1 MGSTKH
7 DEPPALEITG
17 FSSSPD
23 GIACL
28 HDANPSTVVP
38 QFVGKLLRLGDRVSI
53 LGAAFLF
60 RRDSPGRRP
69 VDMLYAPIANARAPQ
84 RSSRGE
90 WLIRADLPDCREQPS
105 FLYLEGD
112 SIVRYFYT
120 AGDGASSLYDALR
133 CSPYASL
140 ADLRFA
146 WRLRNLELQGTPTS
160 AIEAAKAERA
170 FNLLADADLR
180 RCYDDL
186 RADPDAPPL
195 FPYGGFGAILVE
207 GSLSRDRTSFFGS
220 RIRAYR
226 PSLQRR
232 RLPLLLRRC
241 QFLEDEIR
249 FRDSRRRC
257 LVTIDRNLLPD
268 LPWDITWNHWRHWLR
283 SRIEIEGAFATTAA
297 TANPNGS
304 GRSRDWNVA
313 VPSRTVVRAPE
324 GLFADIEMARSI
336 HELLGEHADLV
347 AKARRIIESEPI
359 EHTEVQRWFDEC
371 GASSSLRPE
380 HIIWKAAFER
390 YYFSQLEDRAV
401 TWFLFRGE
409 FLFFLEGIVVSE
421 LPEPGRATYVFSQP
435 NSHANFLARYA
446 ATTRDDIRRNKDN
459 CSTDLGY
466 IGRIIRGRFK
476 ERWLSALLK
485 FVDCESRIVAR

>member
-186 RADPDAPPL
+186 RSDPNAPPL
-195 FPYGGFGAILVE
+195 FPYGGFGTILVE
-207 GSLSRDRTSFFGS
+207 GSLSADCATFFGS
-220 RIRAYR
+220 RIVAYR
-226 PSLQRR
+226 PSIEQRR
-232 RLPLLLRRC
+232 ISVRLRRC
-241 QFLEDEIR
+241 EFLEDRIN
-249 FRDSRRRC
+249 FHDPRRRC
-257 LVTIDRNLLPD
+257 LASIDRNLLPELRWD
-268 LPWDITWNHWRHWLR
+268 LTWNHWRHWLR
-283 SRIEIEGAFATTAA
+283 SRIELEGAFAKTAGPA
-297 TANPNGS
+297 STNAARS
-304 GRSRDWNVA
+304 GGNWLVA
-313 VPSRTVVRAPE
+313 VPSRTAVRAPE
-324 GLFADIEMARSI
+324 DLNADVEMARSTQ
-336 HELLGEHADLV
+336 ELLGEHADLV
-347 AKARRIIESEPI
+347 VKVRKIIEREPI
-359 EHTEVQRWFDEC
+359 EHCEVQRWLDEC
-371 GASSSLRPE
+371 GASSRLKPE
-380 HIIWKAAFER
+380 HIIWKNAFEP
-390 YYFSQLEDRAV
+390 YYFSQLKDRAL
-401 TWFLFRGE
+401 TWFLFRNE
-409 FLFFLEGIVVSE
+409 FLFFLERVVVSE
-421 LPEPGRATYVFSQP
+421 VPEPGRATYFFTRPDSE
-435 NSHANFLARYA
+435 ADFLARYA
-446 ATTRDDIRRNKDN
+446 ITTRDDVRRNRDG
-459 CSTDLGY
+459 CATGLGY
-466 IGRIIRGRFK
+466 VGRVIRGRRK
-476 ERWLSALLK
+476 ERWLSSVIRFLDA
-485 FVDCESRIVAR
+485 SGHAAT